1 MVNYASYDEE
11 TLKSD
16 YGKLLTEIKGMSLN
30 KVTKYS
36 NDTAYY
42 LIIKGD
48 VTQRSKEYASES
60 RDTVIKEMKNP
71 DFEKLIEQWEEDIK
85 IKVDN
90 ASIKKY
96 SAKNI
101 YKKYSDYS
109 KNNKQAV

>member
-1 MVNYASYDEE
+1 MASDQSWE
-11 TLKSD
+11 K
-16 YGKLLTEIKGMSLN
+16 
-30 KVTKYS
+30 
-36 NDTAYY
+36 
-42 LIIKGD
+42 
-48 VTQRSKEYASES
+48 
-60 RDTVIKEMKNP
+60 KNP